1 MAAILAGMGGRD
13 QLIVASLR
21 DRTAGGVPLAG
32 VALSCGVATVL
43 LAAWAGQMVG
53 AGLSDSA
60 ETMLL
65 AIALALVA
73 LELAWWRTTRE
84 PAEPTRSLG
93 ALALVLIASQIGDAT
108 RLLIFALAAGSAAPA
123 MTGAGGAL
131 GSAAG
136 LMAALA
142 VGRGGMNALPLKR
155 LRRTLAALAFV
166 AALIIGL
173 TARGLIG

>member
-1 MAAILAGMGGRD
+1 MGGRD

-32 VALSCGVATVL
+32 VALSCGIATAL

-53 AGLSDSA
+53 DGLSDSA

-65 AIALALVA
+65 AIALGLVA
-73 LELAWWRTTRE
+73 LELAWWRDIRH
-84 PAEPTRSLG
+84 PVEPTRSLG
-93 ALALVLIASQIGDAT
+93 ALALVLVANQIGDAT
-108 RLLIFALAAGSAAPA
+108 RLVVFALAAGSAAPA

-131 GSAAG
+131 GSTAL

-142 VGRGGMNALPLKR
+142 LGRSGMNAFSLKR
-155 LRRTLAALAFV
+155 LRQALAALALL
-166 AALIIGL
+166 AALSIGL

>member
-1 MAAILAGMGGRD
+1 MAAILVGVGARD

-21 DRTAGGVPLAG
+21 DRTSGGVSLAG
-32 VALSCGVATVL
+32 VALACGVATAL
-43 LAAWAGQMVG
+43 LAAWAGQVVG

-65 AIALALVA
+65 AIALALGA
-73 LELAWWRTTRE
+73 LELAWWRTIRE

-93 ALALVLIASQIGDAT
+93 ALALVLVANQVGDAT
-108 RLLIFALAAGSAAPA
+108 RLVIFALAAGSAAPA
-123 MTGAGGAL
+123 MTGAGGAV

-136 LMAALA
+136 LTLALA
-142 VGRGGMNALPLKR
+142 AGRDGMNAFPLKS
-155 LRRTLAALAFV
+155 LRRTFAVLALV